1 MEDYLT
7 LQELAERSGY
17 SVSTIMRYKK
27 QGKIPFYQPGGPGC
41 KMRFPADALERTHTP
56 PDKPSPFP
64 TDQKPLP
71 GPKPKWTRTLN

>member
-27 QGKIPFYQPGGPGC
+27 QGKIPFYQPGAVCVSILIVTERHDSLSSPAHHGC
-41 KMRFPADALERTHTP
+41 HL
-56 PDKPSPFP
+56 
-64 TDQKPLP
+64 
-71 GPKPKWTRTLN
+71 